1 MRIIG
6 GKYRS
11 RTLLAPKG
19 METRPTLDQVR
30 EALFNIL
37 QGQIE
42 GIVMLDLYGGSG
54 AVALEAISRGASAA
68 VICDQSRDA
77 VAVMKKTSQLSPVR
91 IR

>member
-37 QGQIE
+37 QGSDSPVDVSGGKIGGHTVYVL
-42 GIVMLDLYGGSG
+42 GIVGGELGFYPLDS
-54 AVALEAISRGASAA
+54 S
-68 VICDQSRDA
+68 QSQIPARKAYYLAD
-77 VAVMKKTSQLSPVR
+77 
-91 IR
+91 